1 MTDPFFDPHKGHHQG
16 TREIRVI
23 LYAKDDPFCATA
35 LADELP
41 IEDMLG
47 DEKFKS
53 PGEITRKEANA
64 SDACR

>member
-1 MTDPFFDPHKGHHQG
+1 MIQC

-41 IEDMLG
+41 IEDILAVEHDIIPLNGADVLG
-47 DEKFKS
+47 VFD
-53 PGEITRKEANA
+53 
-64 SDACR
+64 